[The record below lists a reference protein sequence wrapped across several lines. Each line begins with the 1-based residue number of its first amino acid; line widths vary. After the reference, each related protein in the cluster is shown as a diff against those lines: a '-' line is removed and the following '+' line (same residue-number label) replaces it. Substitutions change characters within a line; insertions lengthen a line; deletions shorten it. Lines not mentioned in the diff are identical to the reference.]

1 MFQVSVRPISS
12 ENMKESKKSVPVGR
26 KESSV
31 SLNPSEDQGNGA
43 SPESQPLPS
52 ISSTQLVY
60 VAADL
65 DKLQDQVCACDFTYK
80 RIFVDLCANIVW
92 HLVKDIKL
100 FKIMYHKAIFFTLNA
115 ITGVV

>member
-31 SLNPSEDQGNGA
+31 NLNPSEDQGNGS
-43 SPESQPLPS
+43 SPESQLLPS
-52 ISSTQLVY
+52 ISSAQLVY

-65 DKLQDQVCACDFTYK
+65 ERLQDQVCACDFTSK
-80 RIFVDLCANIVW
+80 RVFIDLRANIV
-92 HLVKDIKL
+92 
-100 FKIMYHKAIFFTLNA
+100 
-115 ITGVV
+115 

>member
-12 ENMKESKKSVPVGR
+12 ENAKESKKSVLASR

-31 SLNPSEDQGNGA
+31 SLNPSEDQPNGS

-80 RIFVDLCANIVW
+80 RIFVDLRANIVW
-92 HLVKDIKL
+92 HLVKDVKL
-100 FKIMYHKAIFFTLNA
+100 FKIVYHKPIC
-115 ITGVV
+115 

>member
-12 ENMKESKKSVPVGR
+12 ENTKESKKSVSAGR
-26 KESSV
+26 KEASV
-31 SLNPSEDQGNGA
+31 SLNPSEEQGNGS
-43 SPESQPLPS
+43 SPGSQPLPS

-80 RIFVDLCANIVW
+80 RDFVDLCVLIV
-92 HLVKDIKL
+92 
-100 FKIMYHKAIFFTLNA
+100 
-115 ITGVV
+115 